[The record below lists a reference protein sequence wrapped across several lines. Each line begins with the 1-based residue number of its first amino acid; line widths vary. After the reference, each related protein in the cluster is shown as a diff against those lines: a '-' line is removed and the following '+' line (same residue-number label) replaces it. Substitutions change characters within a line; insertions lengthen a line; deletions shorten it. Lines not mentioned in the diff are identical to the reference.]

1 MECGGASLKILIC
14 DSRPR
19 RITERKSVHRRV
31 WNTLGCF
38 QDSSEYMDVVRMFGS
53 KLVNLIVGGISPHT
67 EDAESCGFFYSAEL
81 GRKMI

>member
-1 MECGGASLKILIC
+1 VRPDREELLRESLFIAEFGILWGVFK
-14 DSRPR
+14 
-19 RITERKSVHRRV
+19 TVL
-31 WNTLGCF
+31 NTWM
-38 QDSSEYMDVVRMFGS
+38 YVRMYGS

>member
-1 MECGGASLKILIC
+1 MRPDREELLRDSLFIAEFGILWGVFKIVL
-14 DSRPR
+14 
-19 RITERKSVHRRV
+19 
-31 WNTLGCF
+31 NTWM
-38 QDSSEYMDVVRMFGS
+38 YVRMYGS